1 MSPDAVSE
9 EIFGPVMPVIPF
21 ATLDE
26 AIGIANSTPY
36 GLGASIWTK
45 NIMTACTAAEQIRS
59 GVVWVNRHLILPPEI
74 PFDGTGNSGYR
85 RENGCEF
92 IYEYTEPKSILIGL

>member
-1 MSPDAVSE
+1 
-9 EIFGPVMPVIPF
+9 MPVIPF

-45 NIMTACTAAEQIRS
+45 NITTACTAAEQIRS
-59 GVVWVNRHLILPPEI
+59 GVGEPASCRRKSRLAVPEI
-74 PFDGTGNSGYR
+74 RDTDGRTDASSSMSK
-85 RENGCEF
+85 
-92 IYEYTEPKSILIGL
+92 YTEPKSILIGL